1 MQESV
6 VREEKMKKFRRLGKK
21 TAAKA
26 RPLSPFWTVP
36 IRHPVILG
44 TKPKKAVN
52 IQRVRISTML
62 FHSSLITLHSALL
75 YIVKMLQFLKKYVVC
90 NISYVGKR
98 NRSQEFRQ
106 SKIQNRKSK
115 ILPRV

>member
-26 RPLSPFWTVP
+26 RPLSPNWPVP

-44 TKPKKAVN
+44 TKPKKAFR
-52 IQRVRISTML
+52 IQQVSNSIMV
-62 FHSSLITLHSALL
+62 FHSSLITLHSALPT
-75 YIVKMLQFLKKYVVC
+75 IVKMLQFLK
-90 NISYVGKR
+90 R
-98 NRSQEFRQ
+98 
-106 SKIQNRKSK
+106 
-115 ILPRV
+115 